1 VKFRFIEQERVAFPV
16 TKLCEM
22 LSVSPAGFYASRRR
36 PPSARAT
43 TDAELVALIKRLF
56 RENRRVYGS
65 PRIRREL
72 RALGHE
78 VGRRRVARLMREN
91 GLFAKR
97 RRRFKKTTDSSHALP
112 VAPNVL
118 ERHFET
124 DAPNK
129 VWVTDITYVW
139 TREGWL
145 YLAAILDLYSRA
157 VVGWAM
163 SESLSRELALRALD
177 MALRARHPKP
187 GLVHHSDRG
196 CQYASDDYRRALAAK
211 GIVCSMSRKGDC
223 WDNAVA
229 ESFFAT
235 LKTELVNEAD
245 FTTRAEAR
253 SAIFDF
259 IEVFYNRRRRHSSL
273 GYLCP
278 VDFEKLNYEIR
289 EKAA

>member
-1 VKFRFIEQERVAFPV
+1 VKFRFIEGQRVAFPV
-16 TKLCEM
+16 TRLCGL
-22 LSVSPAGFYASRRR
+22 LSVSPAGFYAWRHR

-43 TDAELVALIKRLF
+43 DDAQLVAEIKRVH
-56 RENRRVYGS
+56 EQSGRRYGS
-65 PRIRREL
+65 PRVHKEL
-72 RALGHE
+72 RAQGSN
-78 VGRRRVARLMREN
+78 VGRRRVARLMRDN
-91 GLFAKR
+91 GIFAKR
-97 RRRFKKTTDSSHALP
+97 RRRFRTTTDSKHAMP
-112 VAPNVL
+112 VAPNL
-118 ERHFET
+118 LARHFVV

-177 MALRARHPKP
+177 MAHRSRHPLP

-196 CQYASDDYRRALAAK
+196 CQYASADYRRELAAH
-211 GIVCSMSRKGDC
+211 GMVCSMSRKGDC

-235 LKTELVNEAD
+235 LKTELVHEAD
-245 FTTRAEAR
+245 FATRAEAR

-259 IEVFYNRRRRHSSL
+259 IEVFYNRRRRHSFL

-278 VDFEKLNYEIR
+278 VDFEKMNYEI
-289 EKAA
+289 KTAA